1 MRVSGRPRHGR
12 CCGRWSKG
20 SLDVGDYR
28 NAAVLRAP
36 KRGGPTEEV
45 VGAGKVKRVTGLIVD
60 NRCVY
65 WSEGEVQR
73 AGPGKPPVPGKI
85 GCVSKDGQRTFPV
98 PPARNPTVLLAD
110 QSHLYWLSNVGGR
123 TSLFMA
129 QKRTTRATPIRKAR
143 PDIVTLDH
151 DSTHFYWIRRTGALE
166 RLAKSGGRVETLGNA
181 PGRALA
187 VGPTGPLVASGE
199 QTCSIPFVRGAPTCL
214 KLSTTALMSIG
225 TDENHVYW
233 FELSRVTRMPISA
246 FAARRSNASALR
258 RSGEC
263 RFRSN
268 HPDPAFFT
276 EVRVLL
282 ERGKVIQARM
292 VETMPK
298 AMGRWE
304 ADPVGQ
310 EVLADGGWVRLPLRD
325 QMPGESDA
333 LPSRVRIVGRT
344 MYFRSHSGAKPLV
357 LRCNWR

>member
-1 MRVSGRPRHGR
+1 VSDKLANFSAMAMDGGHLYLGNSYNSTDVFAVPKSGGPLRKVGSGATPPKRIAVDRRYVYWATG
-12 CCGRWSKG
+12 G

-45 VGAGKVKRVTGLIVD
+45 VGAGKIKRVTGLIVD
-60 NRCVY
+60 NWCVY

-214 KLSTTALMSIG
+214 KLPTTALMSIG

-246 FAARRSNASALR
+246 FAARRWSGR
-258 RSGEC
+258 RS
-263 RFRSN
+263 R
-268 HPDPAFFT
+268 A
-276 EVRVLL
+276 
-282 ERGKVIQARM
+282 Q
-292 VETMPK
+292 
-298 AMGRWE
+298 
-304 ADPVGQ
+304 
-310 EVLADGGWVRLPLRD
+310 
-325 QMPGESDA
+325 
-333 LPSRVRIVGRT
+333 
-344 MYFRSHSGAKPLV
+344 
-357 LRCNWR
+357 